1 MGDSEGLS
9 ALMHSNLLEIF
20 GERDAA
26 RRNEAIRRTYS
37 EDIAFTDPEGTVHGY
52 DAVNKQAQKVLDKS
66 PETFAFAPDGPLYVL
81 GAARAALP
89 WAFGPVSGPAV
100 ARGLDIATIA
110 DGRITSVLTL
120 LAPNA

>member
-1 MGDSEGLS
+1 MGDSDRLS

-20 GERDAA
+20 GQRDGA
-26 RRNEAIRRTYS
+26 RRQEAMRRTYS

-52 DAVNKQAQKVLDKS
+52 DAVDKQAQKVLDKA
-66 PETFAFAPDGPLYVL
+66 PETFVFAPDGPLYVL
-81 GAARAALP
+81 ADTRAALP

-100 ARGLDIATIA
+100 ARGVDIATIA

-120 LAPNA
+120 LAR

>member
-1 MGDSEGLS
+1 MADSDRLS

-26 RRNEAIRRTYS
+26 RRQEAMRRTYS

-52 DAVNKQAQKVLDKS
+52 DAVDKQAQNILGKA
-66 PETFAFAPDGPLYVL
+66 PETFVLAPDGPLYVL
-81 GAARAALP
+81 GDTRAALP
-89 WAFGPVSGPAV
+89 WAFGPVGGPAV
-100 ARGLDIATIA
+100 ARGIDIATIV

-120 LAPNA
+120 LAP